1 MSLGRF
7 FPWLWAVVV
16 ASVVAHNAYLWW
28 GQRLTADTDIL
39 ALLPLEQRDPALQRA
54 FTHMV
59 DATQQRLIVLIG
71 AADEADAR
79 RAADAY
85 SEVLAPH
92 GNLIQSAGR
101 ITDQSGSDWLA
112 SFEGRRLTLMTP
124 QDEASLRSQPQQFWT
139 DVALAKLYSPFT
151 GPRLTAWQDDP
162 FGLFAN
168 WIQARAQETPV
179 RPRAGRLF
187 VSDGQRD
194 YIVLPFALQVPV
206 FSVAGQQAV
215 ISLLE
220 QARQAAYRV
229 VPKAEVIQ
237 AGVILHAAVA
247 GQQAH
252 LEISIIGIGSLAGVV
267 LLTWVTFRSFKPI
280 VLITVSIAI
289 GFLGALSI
297 SSLLFNGI
305 HIITLVFG
313 ASLIGVAE
321 DYGIYFLCKRSGAN
335 DRVGSWQLLRRILP
349 ALLLTLATSVIG
361 YMGLVLTPF
370 PGLHQM
376 AVFSIIGLIFAWLT
390 VVFWFPTLVH
400 ASTLRNQN
408 LLNRYGRWLTR
419 WPLFYYDRRS
429 FLPVASFAGLAV
441 LGWLRLDI
449 QDDIRSLQNSPKN
462 LIDDQLKINKLLDLP
477 APGQFYLLRGAT
489 AETVLQREE
498 ILKQRLDRLIDNRQ
512 IGGYHAISNWVPS
525 ARLQAA
531 RRELIGQ
538 SVLAENGA
546 LVTLAGSLGEDR
558 GWVTATRA
566 RLLGASAT
574 IVPEDFLKIPASEP
588 WRYLW
593 IGKVANDGYAAIVTL
608 RGVTKDSLPALERAG
623 DGIEGVHW
631 VDKVGEITAILAAYR
646 RYMSW
651 VLLFSYLAVYGLLY
665 FRYRHDSWRVLAP
678 TVLATIVTLTLL
690 GIAGQGLNLFHVLG
704 LMLLLGIGVDYGIFF
719 QEPNS
724 QHDDAAWL
732 AAGLSALS
740 TMLSFGLLGLSRTP
754 PLQAFGLTM
763 AIGIAAVT
771 LLVPC
776 FRKGQSDELMPGI

>member
-1 MSLGRF
+1 MSLGNF
-7 FPWLWAVVV
+7 LPWLWAAVV
-16 ASVVAHNAYLWW
+16 ASVVAHNTYLWW

-39 ALLPLEQRDPALQRA
+39 ALLPQEQRDPVLQRA
-54 FTHMV
+54 FNQMV
-59 DATQQRLIVLIG
+59 DATQQRLVVLIG
-71 AADEADAR
+71 AAEWADAL

-92 GNLIQSAGR
+92 GHLIQSAGR
-101 ITDQSGSDWLA
+101 FADQSGFDWLA
-112 SFEGRRLTLMTP
+112 VFDGRRLTLMTP
-124 QDEASLRSQPQQFWT
+124 QDEARLRGQPKQFWT

-151 GPRLTAWQDDP
+151 GPRMTAWQDDP
-162 FGLFAN
+162 FGLFGN
-168 WIQARAQETPV
+168 WIRARIQETPV

-206 FSVAGQQAV
+206 FSVAGQRAV
-215 ISLLE
+215 IPLLE
-220 QARQAAYRV
+220 QARQAARRA
-229 VPKAEVIQ
+229 VPKAELMG
-237 AGVILHAAVA
+237 AGVILHAAAA
-247 GQQAH
+247 GQKAH
-252 LEISIIGIGSLAGVV
+252 LEVSIISIGSLAGIV

-280 VLITVSIAI
+280 VLITLSIVI

-297 SSLLFNGI
+297 SWLLFDGI

-313 ASLIGVAE
+313 ATLIGVAE
-321 DYGIYFLCKRSGAN
+321 DYGIYFLCKRCGA
-335 DRVGSWQLLRRILP
+335 DDALDSWRLLRRILP
-349 ALLLTLATSVIG
+349 ALMLTMGTTVIG

-376 AVFSIIGLIFAWLT
+376 AVFSIVGLIFAWLT
-390 VVFWFPTLVH
+390 VVFWFPALVH
-400 ASTLRNQN
+400 ARTLENRR
-408 LLNRYGRWLTR
+408 LLNRFGRRLRR
-419 WPLFYYDRRS
+419 WPLFHFDRRLS
-429 FLPVASFAGLAV
+429 LTVASFTALAV
-441 LGWLRLDI
+441 LGWFWLDI

-498 ILKQRLDRLIDNRQ
+498 MLKRQLDRLIDNRQ
-512 IGGYHAISNWVPS
+512 LGGYHAISNWVPS

-546 LVTLAGSLGEDR
+546 LATLARRLGADR
-558 GWVTATRA
+558 VWVTATRA
-566 RLLGASAT
+566 RLLGASAA
-574 IVPEDFLKIPASEP
+574 IVPEDFLETRASEP

-593 IGKVANDGYAAIVTL
+593 LGKVGEEFASIVTL
-608 RGVTKDSLPALERAG
+608 RGVSRDSLPALERAG
-623 DGIEGVHW
+623 AGIEGARW
-631 VDKVGEITAILAAYR
+631 VDKVGEISAILGAYR

-651 VLLFSYLAVYGLLY
+651 VLMLSYLAVYGLLY
-665 FRYRHDSWRVLAP
+665 FRYRQDSWRVLAP

-690 GIAGQGLNLFHVLG
+690 GIVGQGLQLFHVLG

-724 QHDDAAWL
+724 HHDNAAWL

-763 AIGIAAVT
+763 AIGIAAAT

-776 FRKGQSDELMPGI
+776 FRKEPWDKQMSGI